1 MTRFSAL
8 GANARGILFMMAA
21 IFLFTVMDA
30 MAKALSQRVDV
41 VMTLWARYA
50 GQTLVVFLLVLP
62 RLRVVLRTNYP
73 WLQALRSIFLLLATT
88 FFFFGIS
95 FIGLAEATAI
105 IDLHPVLLTLGAAV
119 ILKEPFGLRPGLAI
133 AAALVGALIIIRP
146 GTAVFS
152 PYAILPLIAAIMFA
166 GYALTTRFVGRDEDA
181 WTSLLYTAAVG
192 GVILS
197 LIVPFFWVPPDAT
210 AVGMMVVIG
219 VIGAVGQLMLIRA
232 LMTAEAGVVA
242 PFAYVGLIFA
252 TVWGYLFFDEI
263 PDAPTFIGAGII
275 VAAGVYVWYRET
287 RLARGAA

>member
-30 MAKALSQRVDV
+30 TAKALSQRVDV
-41 VMTLWARYA
+41 VMTLWARYT

-62 RLRVVLRTNYP
+62 RLRTVLRTNYP

-119 ILKEPFGLRPGLAI
+119 ILKEPFGLRRGLAI
-133 AAALVGALIIIRP
+133 AAALLGALVIIRP

-152 PYAILPLIAAIMFA
+152 PYAILPLMAAIMFA
-166 GYALTTRFVGRDEDA
+166 AYALTTRFVGRDEDA

-192 GVILS
+192 TVILS
-197 LIVPFFWVPPDAT
+197 VVVPFFWVTPDAT
-210 AVGMMVVIG
+210 ALSMMVVIG

-252 TVWGYLFFDEI
+252 TLWGFLFFGEI
-263 PDAPTFIGAGII
+263 PDAATFVGAGII
-275 VAAGVYVWYRET
+275 VAAGIYVWYRET
-287 RLARGAA
+287 RLARGAS